1 MRILFMKTNPIYFLL
16 LLSFTSLFAQNIAL
30 QKSTTPSS
38 VRGNNQGAF
47 AVDGN
52 QSTRWES
59 DFSDPQ
65 FIIVD
70 LATSY
75 ALNRVEIDW
84 EAAYATQYQIQL
96 SNNKQQWTTVSNITS
111 GNGGTDVVNLNGQN
125 ARYVRMYGTQRTTI
139 GSAQYGY
146 SIFEFEVY
154 GEAATNNAS
163 LSGILIN
170 GNAFTAFSSNQ
181 YNYDYLLKPGIN
193 SVPTVSVTTE
203 NSNATYTITN
213 AQSLPGTTTIN
224 VTAADGSTTQTY
236 TINFTASNYN
246 LVWRD
251 EFDYTGAPNTSK
263 WHHQT
268 YPPVGDS
275 WFNNE
280 VQHYT
285 SRLENSYVSNGSLK
299 IKAIKENYTDPTRG
313 STKQYTAA
321 RLNSKYAFRYGR
333 MEVKAKLPEAQ
344 GTWPAIWT
352 LGKNIN
358 ENGAYWQT
366 QGFGNTAWPYCGEID
381 IMEQDG
387 NKSKTSGAFHFP
399 LENGQ
404 NTYTTNSISV
414 TDTANSWHVY
424 AMEWSADTIELSVD
438 DVVFH
443 TLDNAQNAYFDNEHF
458 ILLNIAMGGEL
469 GGTIDA
475 NFTTD
480 IMEID
485 YVRVYQLQPLSS
497 GVIDNQNIGVNIYPN
512 PSTGR
517 FYVEADDIINE
528 IVIYDL
534 TGRQVSSYGVN
545 QRAVP
550 LQINQPP
557 GVYLIKVSGHDFE
570 DFKKL
575 ILN

>member
-1 MRILFMKTNPIYFLL
+1 MKTNPIYYLL
-16 LLSFTSLFAQNIAL
+16 LLSFTSLIAQNIAL
-30 QKSTTPSS
+30 QKSITTSS
-38 VRGNNQGAF
+38 VRDNNQGAF

-70 LATSY
+70 LATTY

-96 SNNKQQWTTVSNITS
+96 SNNKQQWTTASNITN

-139 GSAQYGY
+139 GSTQYGY

-163 LSGILIN
+163 LSDILIN
-170 GNAFTAFSSNQ
+170 GNAFSAFSSNQ
-181 YNYDYLLKPGIN
+181 YNYDYLLQPGVI
-193 SVPTVSVTTE
+193 SVPTISVTTA

-213 AQSLPGTTTIN
+213 AQSLPGTTTIT
-224 VTAADGSTTQTY
+224 VTSADGSTSQTY
-236 TINFTASNYN
+236 TINFAGSAYN
-246 LVWRD
+246 LVWSD
-251 EFDYTGAPNTSK
+251 EFNYTGAPNTSK

-275 WFNNE
+275 WFNGE
-280 VQHYT
+280 QQHYT
-285 SRLENSYVSNGSLK
+285 NRLKNSKVDNGSLK
-299 IKAIKENYTDPTRG
+299 IIAIKESYTDPTSG

-333 MEVKAKLPEAQ
+333 MEVKAKLPAAQ

-352 LGKNIN
+352 LGKNIS

-366 QGFGNTAWPYCGEID
+366 QGFGNTAWPTCGEID

-387 NKSKTSGAFHFP
+387 DKSKTSGAFHFP
-399 LENGQ
+399 DSNG
-404 NTYTTNSISV
+404 NHTYTFNHLSV
-414 TDTANSWHVY
+414 SNTESSWHMY
-424 AMEWSADTIELSVD
+424 AMEWSAETIELSVD
-438 DVVFH
+438 GTVFH
-443 TLDNAQNAYFDNEHF
+443 TLNNAQNAYFDNEHF
-458 ILLNIAMGGEL
+458 ILLNIAMGGQL
-469 GGTIDA
+469 GGTIPN
-475 NFTTD
+475 NFTSD

-497 GVIDNQNIGVNIYPN
+497 GVIDNQNISVSIYPN
-512 PSTGR
+512 PSKGQ
-517 FYVEADDIINE
+517 FYVEAADIINE

-534 TGRQVSSYGVN
+534 KGRRVSSYSVN
-545 QRAVP
+545 QRAVS

-557 GVYLIKVSGHDFE
+557 SVYIIKVIGDDFE
-570 DFKKL
+570 NIKKL
-575 ILN
+575 IVN

>member
-1 MRILFMKTNPIYFLL
+1 MKRNPIYFLL

-30 QKSTTPSS
+30 QKSTTTSS

-59 DFSDPQ
+59 DFLDPQ

-70 LATSY
+70 LATTY

-84 EAAYATQYQIQL
+84 EAAYATQYKIEL

-139 GSAQYGY
+139 GNAQYGY

-163 LSGILIN
+163 LSDILIN
-170 GNAFTAFSSNQ
+170 GNPFTAFSSNQ
-181 YNYDYLLKPGIN
+181 YNYNYLLKPGIN
-193 SVPTVSVTTE
+193 SVPTVSVTTA

-246 LVWRD
+246 LVWND

-268 YPPVGDS
+268 YPPVGGS

-280 VQHYT
+280 EQHYT

-299 IKAIKENYTDPTRG
+299 IKAIKESYSDPTSG

-333 MEVKAKLPEAQ
+333 MEVKAKLPAAQ

-352 LGKNIN
+352 LGKNIS

-387 NKSKTSGAFHFP
+387 NKFKTSGAFHFP
-399 LENGQ
+399 DSNGN
-404 NTYTTNSISV
+404 NTYTTNSTSV

-443 TLDNAQNAYFDNEHF
+443 TLNNAQNAYFDNEHF
-458 ILLNIAMGGEL
+458 ILLNIAMGGQL
-469 GGTIDA
+469 GGTIAA
-475 NFTTD
+475 NFTSD
-480 IMEID
+480 IMEVD

-497 GVIDNQNIGVNIYPN
+497 GGFDNQNIGVNIYPN
-512 PSTGR
+512 PSTGQ
-517 FYVEADDIINE
+517 FYVEAADIINE

-534 TGRQVSSYGVN
+534 KGRRVSSYSVN
-545 QRAVP
+545 QRAVS

-557 GVYLIKVSGHDFE
+557 SVYLIKVSGDDFE
-570 DFKKL
+570 DIKKL
-575 ILN
+575 IVS

>member
-1 MRILFMKTNPIYFLL
+1 MKTNPIYVLL

-30 QKSTTPSS
+30 QKSITTSS
-38 VRGNNQGAF
+38 VKGNNQGAF

-59 DFSDPQ
+59 DFLDPQ

-70 LATSY
+70 LATTY
-75 ALNRVEIDW
+75 ALNKVEIDW
-84 EAAYATQYQIQL
+84 EAAYATQYKVEL

-111 GNGGTDVVNLNGQN
+111 GNGGTDVINFNEQN

-139 GSAQYGY
+139 GNVQYGY

-163 LSGILIN
+163 LSDILIN
-170 GNAFTAFSSNQ
+170 GTPFTAFSSNQ

-193 SVPTVSVTTE
+193 SVPTVSVTTA

-246 LVWRD
+246 LVWND

-280 VQHYT
+280 KQHYT
-285 SRLENSYVSNGSLK
+285 NRLENSYVSNGSLK
-299 IKAIKENYTDPTRG
+299 IKAIKESYSDPTSG

-333 MEVKAKLPEAQ
+333 MEVKAKLPAAQ

-352 LGKNIN
+352 LGKNIS

-366 QGFGNTAWPYCGEID
+366 QGFGNTVWPYCGEID

-387 NKSKTSGAFHFP
+387 NKFKTSGAFHFP
-399 LENGQ
+399 DSNGN
-404 NTYTTNSISV
+404 NTYTTNSTSV

-443 TLDNAQNAYFDNEHF
+443 TLNNAQNAYFDNEHF
-458 ILLNIAMGGEL
+458 ILLNIAMGGQL
-469 GGTIDA
+469 GGTIA
-475 NFTTD
+475 VNFTSD

-497 GVIDNQNIGVNIYPN
+497 GGFDNQNIGVNIYPN
-512 PSTGR
+512 PSTGQ
-517 FYVEADDIINE
+517 FYVEAADIINE

-534 TGRQVSSYGVN
+534 KGRRVSSYSVN
-545 QRAVP
+545 QRAVS
-550 LQINQPP
+550 LEINQPP
-557 GVYLIKVSGHDFE
+557 SVYLIKVSGDNFE
-570 DFKKL
+570 DIKKL
-575 ILN
+575 IVN